1 VHLPNLPIKEGA
13 LSERNPQLPAPLSLA
28 LEGVMLS
35 TRPSFPRH
43 RGSPDLAEGGTAVT
57 IETQIDRLTRAV
69 EDFHGEVASLA
80 QGRLQ
85 QKLDGWSP
93 RDIVAH
99 LIGWNRYVIRGSRQ
113 IRKGELPFYDVDSGA
128 NYSKI
133 NAALVREY
141 PSTDRQELLDELR
154 ASARELEEFL
164 RSLDPGEWSHDYGV
178 RNEGS
183 AVTIEN
189 TVDELIEDYDH
200 HRRQIQEW
208 ARRF

>member
-1 VHLPNLPIKEGA
+1 
-13 LSERNPQLPAPLSLA
+13 
-28 LEGVMLS
+28 MLS
-35 TRPSFPRH
+35 TRPGYPRH
-43 RGSPDLAEGGTAVT
+43 RVSPDLAEGGTAVT
-57 IETQIDRLTRAV
+57 IETQIERLIRAV
-69 EDFHGEVASLA
+69 EDFDTIVSSLA
-80 QGRLQ
+80 EGRFLE
-85 QKLDGWSP
+85 KLDGWSS

-133 NAALVREY
+133 NAALVRKY
-141 PSTDRQELLDELR
+141 SSTDKQELLDELQ

-183 AVTIEN
+183 VVTIEN
-189 TVDELIEDYDH
+189 TIDELIEDYDH

-208 ARRF
+208 ATRF